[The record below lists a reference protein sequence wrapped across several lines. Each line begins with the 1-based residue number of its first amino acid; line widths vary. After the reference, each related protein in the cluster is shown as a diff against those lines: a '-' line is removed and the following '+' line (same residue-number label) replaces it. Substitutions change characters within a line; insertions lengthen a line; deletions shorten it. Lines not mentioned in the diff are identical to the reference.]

1 MTPAEY
7 LQSVDPILNKVIN
20 SVSPPNLISTK
31 NVFHDL
37 MSCIIEQ
44 QIHYRS
50 TKRQF
55 QQMLDKAEINELNL
69 NNFSIF
75 EEKAFVDAKISEKK
89 FETIANLIDYW
100 SNNEKDFHELTDE
113 EVIQE
118 LSSIK
123 GVGKWSIDMIL
134 IYTLQRDNI
143 FNYDDFHIK
152 QIMTNL
158 YELYA
163 SSKLIAQMKE
173 VTSHWKKHQSLAFLY
188 LLEWKKQN
196 K

>member
-55 QQMLDKAEINELNL
+55 QKMLDKAEINELNL

-75 EEKAFVDAKISEKK
+75 EEKAFVDVKLMLS
-89 FETIANLIDYW
+89 FPNRNL
-100 SNNEKDFHELTDE
+100 KRLLT
-113 EVIQE
+113 
-118 LSSIK
+118 
-123 GVGKWSIDMIL
+123 
-134 IYTLQRDNI
+134 
-143 FNYDDFHIK
+143 
-152 QIMTNL
+152 
-158 YELYA
+158 
-163 SSKLIAQMKE
+163 
-173 VTSHWKKHQSLAFLY
+173 
-188 LLEWKKQN
+188 
-196 K
+196 